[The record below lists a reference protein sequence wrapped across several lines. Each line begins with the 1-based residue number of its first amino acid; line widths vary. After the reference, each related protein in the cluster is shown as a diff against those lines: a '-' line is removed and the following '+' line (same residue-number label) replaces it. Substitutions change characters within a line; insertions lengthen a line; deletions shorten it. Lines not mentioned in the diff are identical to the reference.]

1 MKREERGKFV
11 TEAAFDV
18 ITQKLEKLENLPVNV
33 TNSVTKNEFAKFQLS
48 VARDTALIRVSF
60 LSNN

>member
-1 MKREERGKFV
+1 M
-11 TEAAFDV
+11 

-60 LSNN
+60 LSNNLQFYHLHRSFEIDFN